1 MEVELVGASAPG
13 WSAFLEA
20 VPHDIYHLPSY
31 VAMSAARE
39 AAPGRAEARAIIAR
53 DGDHA
58 MLLPVIVRG
67 VPGDETTRDAISPY
81 GYPGPLFQG
90 EHDAN
95 FIVRACTAMVARLR
109 EERIISLFVRTHPLL
124 NREVLGLEA
133 VGTVVEHGE
142 TVSIDLTATAE
153 ELWSGTQSGHRNEI
167 NRAIRAG
174 HRAYIDEAWEHEAA
188 FVAIYT
194 ATMKRVGASDY
205 YMFGA
210 DYVRALRAALGSRL
224 CLCVVEI
231 GGAIAAAGMFTEAS
245 GIVQYHLSGSDEA
258 FAAAHPT
265 KLMLHFVRGLMKE
278 RNNRIMHLGG
288 GLRGAEDSLF
298 KFKAGFS
305 KTRQPFR
312 TWRVVVDPDLY
323 TALSR
328 AHHPAADPADAVDFF
343 PLYRRPVP

>member
-13 WSAFLEA
+13 WRAFLGA

-53 DGDHA
+53 EGNRA

-67 VPGDETTRDAISPY
+67 IPGDETTRDAISPY

-90 EHDAN
+90 DRDAD
-95 FIVRACTAMVARLR
+95 FVVRACTAMVARLR

-124 NREVLGLEA
+124 NREVLGLGV
-133 VGTVVEHGE
+133 VGNVVEHGE

-174 HRAYIDEAWEHEAA
+174 HHAYIDGSWKHEAA

-194 ATMKRVGASDY
+194 ATMKRVGASAD

-210 DYVRALRAALGSRL
+210 DYVRALRAALGSGL
-224 CLCVVEI
+224 HLCVVEI
-231 GGAIAAAGMFTEAS
+231 GGAIAAAGLFTEAC
-245 GIVQYHLSGSDEA
+245 GIVQYHLSGTDEA
-258 FAAAHPT
+258 FAAERPT

-288 GLRGAEDSLF
+288 GLHGAQDSLF

-305 KTRQPFR
+305 KGRQPFR

-323 TALSR
+323 AALSR
-328 AHHPAADPADAVDFF
+328 ARNPAADPADAEGFF
-343 PLYRRPVP
+343 PLYRGPLS